1 MAACKWLG
9 VMFVLIISSR
19 GADAQTYV
27 LAENNRSGD
36 CFRVRLDMK
45 LQGEM
50 RITRNGRQVPLKLQA
65 QSIHD
70 FWERSLSV
78 GKDGYP
84 DKSCRSYDRARAVID
99 RERDHSDR
107 TLRTE
112 RSLIVA
118 QRSKDHLTVYSP
130 SGPLT
135 REELE
140 LTAEH
145 FDTLAISGLL
155 SDKPVAVG
163 ATWHVS
169 NAVAQALCS
178 FEGLT
183 EQNLECKLEDVK
195 NDMARVQLSGTG
207 KGIELGAM
215 IKVKLEAAI
224 QFDLKTKRIVAVE
237 WTQHDERDQGPAS
250 PASTIETKLN
260 ITRSA
265 VDQPGSLSDVAIVSV
280 PDGFE
285 PSPAL
290 LQLEFHDAKG
300 RFDYQ
305 AAREWETVVQGDEHT
320 VLRLMDAG
328 AFVAQATITGW
339 TAAEKGKHLS
349 PDEFRKAMDE
359 TPGWQMERE
368 LQASEMPTDGGRWIY
383 RLSTQGQLD
392 GDKVLQ
398 NFYLVAGPD
407 GQQVVLAFT
416 LPPKEAD
423 RVANRE
429 LSLVS
434 SIVFP
439 AGKPEASGA
448 KQP

>member
-1 MAACKWLG
+1 MSASSWLG
-9 VMFVLIISSR
+9 VMFSVLTAAS
-19 GADAQTYV
+19 ATQAQTYV
-27 LAENNRSGD
+27 LAENNKAGD
-36 CFRVRLDMK
+36 CFRVRLEMK

-50 RITRNGRQVPLKLQA
+50 RVTRGGRQVPLKLQA
-65 QSIHD
+65 QSGHD
-70 FWERSLSV
+70 FWERTLSV
-78 GKDGYP
+78 SKEAFP
-84 DKSCRSYDRARAVID
+84 DKCCRSYDRARAVID

-107 TLRTE
+107 TLRPE

-118 QRSKDHLTVYSP
+118 QRAKDHLTVYSP

-135 REELE
+135 RDELE

-155 SDKPVAVG
+155 PDKPVAVG
-163 ATWHVS
+163 SSWKLS
-169 NAVAQALCS
+169 NAAAQALCS

-183 EQNLECKLEDVK
+183 EQALEGKLEDVT
-195 NDMARVQLSGTG
+195 NDMARIRLSGTG
-207 KGIELGAM
+207 KGIELGAL
-215 IKVKLEAAI
+215 IKLKLDGVV
-224 QFDLKTKRIVAVE
+224 QFDMKSKRVVAVE
-237 WTQHDERDQGPAS
+237 WNQQDERDQGPAS
-250 PASTIETKLN
+250 PASTINTTIL

-265 VDQPGSLSDVAIVSV
+265 VEQPGSLSDVAIVSI

-285 PSPAL
+285 PPAPL
-290 LQLEFHDAKG
+290 LLLESHDVKG
-300 RFDYQ
+300 RFDYL
-305 AAREWETVVQGDEHT
+305 AAREWQTVANGVEHT

-328 AFVAQATITGW
+328 EFVSQVTITPW
-339 TAAEKGKHLS
+339 TTAEKGKHLS
-349 PDEFRKAMDE
+349 PEEFKKAMEE
-359 TPGWQMERE
+359 TPGWQMEQE
-368 LQASEMPTDGGRWIY
+368 LQASEMQADGGRYIF

-423 RVANRE
+423 RVATRE

-434 SIVFP
+434 SLTFP
-439 AGKPEASGA
+439 GGKPTGGS
-448 KQP
+448 PR